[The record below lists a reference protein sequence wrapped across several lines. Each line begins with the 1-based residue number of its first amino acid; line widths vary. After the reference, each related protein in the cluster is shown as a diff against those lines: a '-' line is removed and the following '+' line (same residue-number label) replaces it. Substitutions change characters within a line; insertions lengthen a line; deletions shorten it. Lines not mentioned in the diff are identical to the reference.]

1 MRVDTARADFAIE
14 IRERYGDVARDC
26 WPVSVDPLAD
36 ELLSSWLHRLALANG
51 IAPRSFAGVFGLDER
66 MWSPRLDLQLPR
78 HVAGV
83 LADETSVPQ
92 GAISAMMISGC
103 SMATL
108 LLPLRDS
115 AHRNRST
122 WMQYCPQCLATDEA
136 PYFRRQWRLASRVS
150 CFVHGCG
157 LRDRCP
163 ACRAGVAAFDHGEL
177 LPQHICA
184 RCGFD
189 LRAAPKAKVNAAA
202 RQLERAI
209 ADICRVEAVKSST
222 KTSDAVTRVQRMPI
236 AAEVRSGRTLTNL
249 STAARIRCFEALAA
263 KTPDWLVNDMDAAGA
278 YRRWMIVAAGGHEP
292 MIARFADFLDAH
304 QRSPRRKRSPP
315 VAGRSALFAAY
326 FQIMRPGDGHRG
338 RPPAPTLTIDSTKN
352 AGSDSNTIVSC
363 S

>member
-122 WMQYCPQCLATDEA
+122 WMQYCPQCLAADEVS
-136 PYFRRQWRLASRVS
+136 YFRRQWRLASRVS

-163 ACRAGVAAFDHGEL
+163 ACYAGIAAFDQSEL
-177 LPQHICA
+177 LPQHICV

-189 LRAAPKAKVNAAA
+189 LRAAPKASVKAAA
-202 RQLERAI
+202 RRLERAI
-209 ADICRVEAVKSST
+209 ADICRVEAAIGST
-222 KTSDAVTRVQRMPI
+222 KTSDTVSRVLRAP
-236 AAEVRSGRTLTNL
+236 AAAAVRSRRTLTNL
-249 STAARIRCFEALAA
+249 SSAARIRCFEALALIY
-263 KTPDWLVNDMDAAGA
+263 PDWLVDETNHARG
-278 YRRWMIVAAGGHEP
+278 YRRLMIVAAGGHES
-292 MIARFADFLDAH
+292 MITRFADFLERH
-304 QRSPRRKRSPP
+304 QARSKPRRFCKPD
-315 VAGRSALFAAY
+315 ADLADLLTAY
-326 FQIMRPGDGHRG
+326 TRMMIRYTSSKDMI
-338 RPPAPTLTIDSTKN
+338 A
-352 AGSDSNTIVSC
+352 
-363 S
+363 

>member
-249 STAARIRCFEALAA
+249 STAARIRCFEALALIY
-263 KTPDWLVNDMDAAGA
+263 PDWLVDETNHARG
-278 YRRWMIVAAGGHEP
+278 YRRLMIVAAGGHES
-292 MIARFADFLDAH
+292 MITRFADFLERH
-304 QRSPRRKRSPP
+304 QARSKPRRFCKPD
-315 VAGRSALFAAY
+315 ADLADLLTAY
-326 FQIMRPGDGHRG
+326 TRMMIRYTSFKDMIE
-338 RPPAPTLTIDSTKN
+338 
-352 AGSDSNTIVSC
+352 
-363 S
+363 

>member
-1 MRVDTARADFAIE
+1 MRMSGGAM
-14 IRERYGDVARDC
+14 
-26 WPVSVDPLAD
+26 
-36 ELLSSWLHRLALANG
+36 
-51 IAPRSFAGVFGLDER
+51 AP
-66 MWSPRLDLQLPR
+66 
-78 HVAGV
+78 
-83 LADETSVPQ
+83 
-92 GAISAMMISGC
+92 
-103 SMATL
+103 L
-108 LLPLRDS
+108 LLPLRDN

-122 WMQYCPQCLATDEA
+122 WMQYCPQCLAADEVS
-136 PYFRRQWRLASRVS
+136 YFRRQWRLASRVS